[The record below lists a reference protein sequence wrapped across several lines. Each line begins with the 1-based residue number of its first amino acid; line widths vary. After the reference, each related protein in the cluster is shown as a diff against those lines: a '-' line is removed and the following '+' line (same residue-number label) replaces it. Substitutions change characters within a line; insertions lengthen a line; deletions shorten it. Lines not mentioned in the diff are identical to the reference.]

1 MTFREVFP
9 SPSTCH
15 SKGSQSGG
23 RTERQFSGKERVWAN
38 HYLVNPNWNSKSYL
52 CFGEDWEIWQEM
64 TSKHKS
70 DVFSIVSRGS
80 HHPLSPILPTPTCW
94 LSIKAFWILF
104 LLRTIPFPIV
114 KLDVTYLFKEM
125 TQKRCVYPHTKALSK
140 DPLLQQCHDAAKG
153 FQILTHRVSVSAQQ
167 TWPNPKDGGSR

>member
-64 TSKHKS
+64 TSKHRS

-104 LLRTIPFPIV
+104 LLRTIPFPHCKTWHDISFQGNDP
-114 KLDVTYLFKEM
+114 KKMCLPSHQSSQQRSPPPTM
-125 TQKRCVYPHTKALSK
+125 SRC
-140 DPLLQQCHDAAKG
+140 C
-153 FQILTHRVSVSAQQ
+153 
-167 TWPNPKDGGSR
+167 